1 MDKQYMAIDQYGN
14 TYHNLKHPRK
24 DLMER
29 LGRKRATKAY
39 IDTVNGEARH
49 CGYIIAG
56 CWLTLYEVK
65 PFERRQ
71 S

>member
-1 MDKQYMAIDQYGN
+1 MKTYMAIDQHGC
-14 TYHNLKHPRK
+14 TYHGLTHPRK

-39 IDTVNGEARH
+39 IDTVNGEAQH
-49 CGYIIAG
+49 CGYKIAG
-56 CWLTLYEVK
+56 YWWRMYEVK

-71 S
+71 P